1 MSQNYPNMYFSTI
14 ISTALK
20 PLKLWMQA
28 FSEIGTHQKAKLN
41 ATHLPSPLMTPFSHY
56 FRLALKICFSLCA
69 QVPNRQLLTRG
80 AFPDSTIERL
90 TSYLL
95 ESLQIKCETS
105 WISVALKFSS
115 SWSGQRRKVASSA
128 SPEDTENYA
137 RSLTPRR
144 L

>member
-1 MSQNYPNMYFSTI
+1 
-14 ISTALK
+14 
-20 PLKLWMQA
+20 
-28 FSEIGTHQKAKLN
+28 
-41 ATHLPSPLMTPFSHY
+41 MTPISHY

-95 ESLQIKCETS
+95 EGLQMKFETS

-115 SWSGQRRKVASSA
+115 SRSGQRQKVVSSA
-128 SPEDTENYA
+128 SPEDTENHA